1 MVNFGQRLR
10 DLRKQVQLTQK
21 QLAELVGV
29 KNSIISFYENGDRI
43 PSPEMIVSLA
53 KVFHVSSD
61 YLLGLDRG
69 ESIDISKLSDTD
81 KSLVRSL
88 VESLSEK
95 NQG

>member
-10 DLRKQVQLTQK
+10 ELRKQMQLTQK

-43 PSPEMIVSLA
+43 PSPEMIVCLA

-69 ESIDISKLSDTD
+69 ESIDISKLSETD